1 MLRQS
6 AVAGQFYPGDPQRLA
21 GMVDAF
27 LKTGAEP
34 AEALLAVCPH
44 AGYVYSGAVAGR
56 VLSRVAVPRKVVVLG
71 PNHRGVGRRL
81 AVMTEGAWLTP
92 LGQVE
97 IDTALGRDLVATCA
111 LAENDSLAHQLEHS
125 LEVQVPFLQRLRQDL
140 LLTPVC
146 VSMLTYDECAT
157 VGQAL
162 ARVIEQA
169 GEPVLMVASTDMT
182 HYESAEAARAKDELA
197 IKQMLELN
205 PEGLY
210 KVVRDHDISMCGVL
224 ATTIALEAALGLGAS
239 QSELVAYTNS
249 GEVSGDFRQVVGYA
263 GVIIN

>member
-6 AVAGQFYPGDPQRLA
+6 AVAGQFYPDDPRQLA
-21 GMVDAF
+21 GMIDAF

-34 AEALLAVCPH
+34 TEALLAICPH

-111 LAENDSLAHQLEHS
+111 LAENDALAHKLEHS
-125 LEVQVPFLQRLRQDL
+125 LEVQVPFLQRLRPDL

-239 QSELVAYTNS
+239 RSELVAYTNS

-263 GVIIN
+263 GIIIS